1 MRDSPKEIDSPLLEL
16 SEEGLLMDLSYDD
29 FSIDPTIDISSN
41 DRKTIRYIRNDIK
54 ASIYISNILGR
65 YSAKK
70 TSLVIKL
77 LDISSKGALISC
89 PKRLRM
95 RKKVKLVLAFKTNKT
110 NKTFEI
116 SARVVRGETYDPQIY
131 GVKFDV
137 MNHKLGDYLLE
148 SQTTL
153 ILQEL

>member
-16 SEEGLLMDLSYDD
+16 SDEGMLIDMSYDD
-29 FSIDPTIDISSN
+29 FSIDPTIDFSSN
-41 DRKTIRYIRNDIK
+41 NRKTIRYIRNDIR
-54 ASIYISNILGR
+54 ASVYLSNILGR

-70 TSLVIKL
+70 KSALAVKL

-95 RKKVKLVLAFKTNKT
+95 RKKVKLVLVFKTHKV
-110 NKTFEI
+110 FEI
-116 SARVVRGETYDPQIY
+116 KARVIREETYDPQIY

-137 MNHKLGDYLLE
+137 MNHDLGDYLLE

-153 ILQEL
+153 VLQEL

>member
-16 SEEGLLMDLSYDD
+16 SDEGGVIDLSYDD
-29 FSIDPTIDISSN
+29 FSIDPTININSN
-41 DRKTIRYIRNDIK
+41 NRKTIRYIRNDIL
-54 ASIYISNILGR
+54 ASVHISNIIGY

-70 TSLVIKL
+70 PPHLEVKL

-95 RKKVKLVLAFKTNKT
+95 RKKIKLVLVFKTNKV
-110 NKTFEI
+110 FEI
-116 SARVVRGETYDPQIY
+116 SARVVREETYDPQIY
-131 GVKFDV
+131 GIKFDN
-137 MNHKLGDYLLE
+137 MDHSLGDYLLE
-148 SQTTL
+148 SQTNL